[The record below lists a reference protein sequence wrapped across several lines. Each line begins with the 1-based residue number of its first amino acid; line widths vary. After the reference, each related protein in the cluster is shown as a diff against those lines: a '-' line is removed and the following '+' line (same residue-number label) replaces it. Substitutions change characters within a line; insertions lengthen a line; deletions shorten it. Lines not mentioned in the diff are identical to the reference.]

1 MINHT
6 YQKKFPSKSGFAG
19 FKVWRMLQILVKSC
33 YKSVKREFP
42 DYKNLTVLTAQTI
55 QQYVTIPEEILYKW
69 NKGIINNANFSDVLR
84 VEILSKYGGI
94 WLDATVY
101 CTGSTIKELIE
112 KNPFFYV

>member
-1 MINHT
+1 M
-6 YQKKFPSKSGFAG
+6 
-19 FKVWRMLQILVKSC
+19 
-33 YKSVKREFP
+33 
-42 DYKNLTVLTAQTI
+42 
-55 QQYVTIPEEILYKW
+55 YKW

-112 KNPFFYV
+112 KNPFFMYKSLSSIEENISSSSWMIASTANHPLILICEEVASRILV